1 MKQSRELETRGLEKE
16 IAMLGS
22 FNEKLDKDFCIKS
35 LLVFSLIGFT
45 IISTNL
51 FSIFDITGIF
61 KQ

>member
-1 MKQSRELETRGLEKE
+1 
-16 IAMLGS
+16 MLGS

-35 LLVFSLIGFT
+35 LLVFSVIGFT